1 MNTNYKRAV
10 VITRQHPK
18 LNFGQTLNVLESN
31 KTNAVVKADGDTVKH
46 TVDISEIWFSERSTD
61 YEACNNAIDKVK
73 GWPWQQH

>member
-31 KTNAVVKADGDTVKH
+31 KTNAVVRPDGDTAKY
-46 TVDISEIWFSERSTD
+46 TVDISEIWFSERAHD
-61 YEACNNAIDKVK
+61 YEAYNNAVDKIK
-73 GWPWQQH
+73 GWPWQQP